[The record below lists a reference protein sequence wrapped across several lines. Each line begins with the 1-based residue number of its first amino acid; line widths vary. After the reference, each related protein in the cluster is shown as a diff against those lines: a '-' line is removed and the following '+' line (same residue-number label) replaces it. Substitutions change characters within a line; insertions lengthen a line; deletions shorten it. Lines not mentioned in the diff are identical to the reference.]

1 MNSEPD
7 HTDISEVSGDIN
19 DKRDFPENGKASLF
33 KKPESFLSEHRTAIL
48 IFSLLLA
55 ALFSLL
61 LFDVKMS
68 TSNDDSM
75 YIESAY
81 NFAEDFQ
88 NFPAVNAPLYPIFLS
103 IPIMIFGLN
112 IILLKCINVIFIFL
126 NILFLFL
133 AFRNRVPETVLFI
146 VLITT
151 ALNSYFL
158 YFASQTFSEAMALA
172 LQSLF
177 LLSAFNVYD
186 KVNLNIPFKKST
198 GDWLL
203 LGLIMFLFA
212 LTRNAAILAVPSLIL
227 FFLLNKKYAA
237 AVLSLLTFL
246 IYKLPYEFF
255 RNIFWS
261 AKDQYSGQL
270 DILLLKDPY
279 NPLMGKE
286 DLIGFLTRF
295 YQNADLYISKRLI
308 QILGFKS
315 PDSTEVERMIVYLF
329 LILSV
334 ISLIFIIRKKN
345 KYLQLT
351 AVYTG
356 ALITETFFILQTQW
370 DQPRLILVYVPL
382 ILLIL
387 LSGFYYL
394 LESRPRIFQAAFIVI
409 LITVFAGSA
418 VTSVEKAKNN
428 LPVLKEN
435 LAGDKYSGY
444 NPDWINYLKLS
455 EWCADNLPPNSF
467 VAVRKAPMSFIYAK
481 GKRFYPVYNVFSSD
495 PDTVLSVLKKNNV
508 THIMIASLRSNNK
521 KNDGSIINTMQRLMY
536 PVSQKYPEKLK
547 LIHTIGDSEPA
558 TLFEIDY

>member
-1 MNSEPD
+1 MNSEP
-7 HTDISEVSGDIN
+7 HHSDISEVTGEIN
-19 DKRDFPENGKASLF
+19 EINDFPENIKTSLF
-33 KKPESFLSEHRTAIL
+33 QKLDNFLSEHRTTFL
-48 IFSLLLA
+48 IFSLLLTS
-55 ALFSLL
+55 LFSSL

-81 NFAEDFQ
+81 NFAQDFH

-112 IILLKCINVIFIFL
+112 IIMLKGINIIFIFL
-126 NILFLFL
+126 NIIFLFL
-133 AFRNRVPETVLFI
+133 AFRNRVPESVLFI
-146 VLITT
+146 VLITS

-177 LLSAFNVYD
+177 LLSAFTVYD
-186 KVNLNIPFKKST
+186 KVNSNIPFKKT
-198 GDWLL
+198 IGDWLL
-203 LGLIMFLFA
+203 LGLITFLFA
-212 LTRNAAILAVPSLIL
+212 LTRNAAILAVPSLML

-237 AVLSLLTFL
+237 AALSLFSFL
-246 IYKLPYEFF
+246 IYKLPYELF
-255 RNIFWS
+255 RNLFWG

-270 DILLLKDPY
+270 DILMLKDPY

-286 DLIGFLTRF
+286 DFMGFLTRF

-315 PDSTEVERMIVYLF
+315 PDSTEVERIFVYIF
-329 LILSV
+329 VILSV
-334 ISLIFIIRKKN
+334 ISLIYIFRKKN
-345 KYLQLT
+345 KYLLLT
-351 AVYTG
+351 ALYTG

-370 DQPRLILVYVPL
+370 DQPRLILVYIPL
-382 ILLIL
+382 ILFIL
-387 LSGFYYL
+387 LSGFYYMF
-394 LESRPRIFQAAFIVI
+394 ESSPRIFQTAFIVI
-409 LITVFAGSA
+409 MITVFAGSA
-418 VTSVEKAKNN
+418 VTSVDKAKNN

-435 LAGDKYSGY
+435 LAGDIYSGY

-455 EWCADNLPPNSF
+455 EWCAYNLPPNSL

-508 THIMIASLRSNNK
+508 THVMVASLRSNSK

>member
-1 MNSEPD
+1 MNPEPD
-7 HTDISEVSGDIN
+7 HFDVSEVSGEIN
-19 DKRDFPENGKASLF
+19 EINDFPENVKTSLF
-33 KKPESFLSEHRTAIL
+33 QKLDNFLSEHRTAFL
-48 IFSLLLA
+48 IFSLLLTS
-55 ALFSLL
+55 LFSSL

-81 NFAEDFQ
+81 NFAQDFH

-112 IILLKCINVIFIFL
+112 IILLKGINIIFIFL
-126 NILFLFL
+126 NIIFLFL
-133 AFRNRVPETVLFI
+133 AFRNRVPESVLFI
-146 VLITT
+146 VLITS

-177 LLSAFNVYD
+177 LLSAFTVYD
-186 KVNLNIPFKKST
+186 KVNSNIPFKKT
-198 GDWLL
+198 IGDWLL
-203 LGLIMFLFA
+203 LGLILFLFA
-212 LTRNAAILAVPSLIL
+212 LTRNAAILAVPSLML

-237 AVLSLLTFL
+237 AALSLFSFL
-246 IYKLPYEFF
+246 IYKLPYELF
-255 RNIFWS
+255 RNLFWG

-270 DILLLKDPY
+270 DILMLKDPY

-286 DLIGFLTRF
+286 DFMGFLTRF

-315 PDSTEVERMIVYLF
+315 PDSTEVERIFVYIF
-329 LILSV
+329 VILSV
-334 ISLIFIIRKKN
+334 ISLIYIFRKKN
-345 KYLQLT
+345 KYLLLT
-351 AVYTG
+351 ALYTG

-382 ILLIL
+382 ILFIL
-387 LSGFYYL
+387 LSGFYYMF
-394 LESRPRIFQAAFIVI
+394 ESSPRIFQTAFIVI
-409 LITVFAGSA
+409 MITVFAGSA
-418 VTSVEKAKNN
+418 VTSVDKAKNN

-455 EWCADNLPPNSF
+455 EWCAYNLPPNSL

-508 THIMIASLRSNNK
+508 THVMVASLRSNSK

-558 TLFEIDY
+558 TLFEIEY